1 MDFSTNS
8 FVRSCSLDC
17 ELKPVDVVSDKN
29 RFGSNFRIPR
39 NSFTCHWI
47 RIASIVLCLDLQS
60 LPTHVSEAEMSCGV
74 FWSLAQ
80 IWKSKICLCFW
91 EFYMQ
96 MFSLWPEVVL
106 GQFGC
111 IFWGVLQTF
120 SDSVMT
126 SLIKIFLMDQFI
138 K

>member
-1 MDFSTNS
+1 MTEMDFSTNS
-8 FVRSCSLDC
+8 FVRLCSLDC
-17 ELKPVDVVSDKN
+17 ELKPVDVVSDK
-29 RFGSNFRIPR
+29 
-39 NSFTCHWI
+39 
-47 RIASIVLCLDLQS
+47 
-60 LPTHVSEAEMSCGV
+60 
-74 FWSLAQ
+74 Q